1 MTLTTLLLPPAAPGG
16 AGVKATGTATLG
28 AAWARFD
35 AAGAPLRGT
44 GTAAVGGTARLREGA
59 AEAAPVESILGDEL
73 FARLTPVHQGDTK
86 ALRVLC
92 RAATRVMEE
101 TDRFANDDGAPVGWA
116 AALDPD
122 LAPTGSLG
130 WLAMFTGAPGDV
142 KTRQGVKD
150 GWILRRGRPA
160 SIRIAMAQTLTGT
173 RRVILTERYQGSAW
187 RLLAQTYSV
196 ETPSPAE
203 TEAVFREHVPMG
215 VIGTFQVIGGQTVGD
230 IEGRYPTVGDA
241 ETAYATVG
249 DAESDT
255 P

>member
-1 MTLTTLLLPPAAPGG
+1 M
-16 AGVKATGTATLG
+16 KATGTAALG

-35 AAGAPLRGT
+35 AAGVPLRAA
-44 GTAAVGGTARLREGA
+44 GTALMGGTARVREGA
-59 AEAAPVESILGDEL
+59 AEAAPVTPLLGDEL
-73 FARLTPVHQGDTK
+73 FERLAPVHQGDTR

-92 RAATRVMEE
+92 HAATRVMEE
-101 TDRFANDDGAPVGWA
+101 TSRVATSDESPAGWSL
-116 AALDPD
+116 ALDPD
-122 LAPTGSLG
+122 LAPAASLG
-130 WLAMFTGAPGDV
+130 WLAMFTGAPAGV

-160 SIRIAMAQTLTGT
+160 SIRIAMGQTLTGT
-173 RRVILTERYQGSAW
+173 RRVILTERYLGSAW

-196 ETPSPAE
+196 ETPNPAA
-203 TEAVFREHVPMG
+203 TEAIFREHVPMG